1 MKIGIIGP
9 ETTAVVIERLV
20 EEELPDVQLVL
31 RCSEF
36 FEESAKIAER
46 FQAERDIDA
55 LLFTGPT
62 NYAYARRRL
71 SPTIP

>member
-20 EEELPDVQLVL
+20 EKELPDVQLVL

-46 FQAERDIDA
+46 F
-55 LLFTGPT
+55 
-62 NYAYARRRL
+62 
-71 SPTIP
+71 